1 MNDNIDMDDSIA
13 GWINECC
20 RLLALDK
27 SYIARLQSVYITEIH
42 FMCKQD
48 INKEK
53 QQYFVIRL
61 PRDKFIET

>member
-1 MNDNIDMDDSIA
+1 M
-13 GWINECC
+13 NECC

-48 INKEK
+48 IHKEK